1 MKTTALIKG
10 AALLTALFLTG
21 CDSEKPVDSSE
32 DEIIQSESTENEYS
46 VTLSPNMAQR
56 IKIGK
61 PKLVKIV
68 DTLKVP
74 SHIEVN
80 QHELA
85 RIGASVTGRI
95 VDVPAMVGDD
105 VKVGTTLAHI
115 SSPELTQAQLAY
127 LRAYSQATLAQ
138 RAAERAHQ
146 LLAADV
152 IGRAE
157 LQRRESELQV
167 FRAELSAAT
176 DHLRMLGVGKKGVN
190 ELAKRGQILPS
201 VSITASRDGTV
212 IERNVAVGQ
221 VVKPADQ
228 LFLIAD
234 LATVWVIG
242 GVPEQ
247 DVSKVSEGQQVE
259 IQIPAL
265 NNTKITGQII
275 FVADTVSPEQRIV
288 TVRTQVSNSERKLKP
303 AMLAIMHITDAP
315 KIHLVVPTGAVVR
328 ENNRDHVFVAQDNNQ
343 FILTPVQLGD
353 TINGV
358 RPILKGLDKDQ
369 SIIIDGA
376 FHINNQRKRAGL
388 D

>member
-10 AALLTALFLTG
+10 AVLLTALFLTG
-21 CDSEKPVDSSE
+21 CDSEKPADSSE
-32 DEIIQSESTENEYS
+32 DEVIQSESTENEYS

-61 PKLVKIV
+61 PKLVKMV

-80 QHELA
+80 QHKLA

-105 VKVGTTLAHI
+105 VKVGTILAHI

-176 DHLRMLGVGKKGVN
+176 DHLRMLGVGKEGVN

-201 VSITASRDGTV
+201 VTITASRDGTV

-228 LFLIAD
+228 LFLVAD

-247 DVSKVSEGQQVE
+247 DASKVSEGQQVE

-288 TVRTQVSNSERKLKP
+288 TVRTQVSNAKRKLKP

-328 ENNRDHVFVAQDNNQ
+328 ENNQDHVFVAQDNNR
-343 FILTPVQLGD
+343 FILTPVELGD